1 MEVQVK
7 EYKMKKKVV
16 IIFSMIVGLKI
27 VYIYMLCLMHFL
39 WQWYLMFLVSEWII
53 HPVNVKWILCARL

>member
-27 VYIYMLCLMHFL
+27 VYIYVMFNALPLAMVFNVSCLRVD
-39 WQWYLMFLVSEWII
+39 YSSSE
-53 HPVNVKWILCARL
+53 CQMDSMC